1 MIENI
6 RGLSSVY
13 TVLTPAAYEVQARAE
28 VDKALPYLHTAR
40 DDSNGVVLALS
51 PEALA
56 LIKGDSQGKGQEEQ
70 GTEGGKMGANVS
82 NGLDDKERAE
92 VQQLASADREV
103 RAHEQAHMAAGG
115 NLVRSGANFEY
126 TVGPDGKRYAVGGEV
141 TIDTSEEKDPD
152 ATLRKAGRIRQA
164 AMAPA
169 KPSAQ
174 DMRVAAEAAAM
185 AVRAQQ
191 EIAKQ
196 KQDEDGYRTGMNK
209 STISV
214 FA

>member
-1 MIENI
+1 MIENV

-13 TVLTPAAYEVQARAE
+13 NVLTPAAYQAQAQAE

-40 DDSNGVVLALS
+40 DESNGVVLALS

-56 LIKGDSQGKGQEEQ
+56 LVKGDFQGKEREDQ
-70 GTEGGKMGANVS
+70 GTEGGKAAVNSS
-82 NGLDDKERAE
+82 NSLDEQERAE
-92 VQQLASADREV
+92 VQKLKSTDREV
-103 RAHEQAHMAAGG
+103 RAHEQAHIAVGG
-115 NLVRSGANFEY
+115 NLVKSGANFEY
-126 TVGPDGKRYAVGGEV
+126 KIGPDGKRYAVGGEV
-141 TIDTSEEKDPD
+141 TIDTSEEKDPK
-152 ATLRKAGRIRQA
+152 ATLRKAERIRQT

-185 AVRAQQ
+185 AVRARQ

-196 KQDEDGYRTGMNK
+196 QQEEDGYRTGMNM

-214 FA
+214 YA

>member
-1 MIENI
+1 
-6 RGLSSVY
+6 
-13 TVLTPAAYEVQARAE
+13 
-28 VDKALPYLHTAR
+28 
-40 DDSNGVVLALS
+40 
-51 PEALA
+51 
-56 LIKGDSQGKGQEEQ
+56 
-70 GTEGGKMGANVS
+70 MGANVS
-82 NGLDDKERAE
+82 NGLDDNERAE
-92 VQQLASADREV
+92 VQQLASTDREV

-115 NLVRSGANFEY
+115 NLVRGGANFEY
-126 TVGPDGKRYAVGGEV
+126 KVGPDGKRYAVGGEV
-141 TIDTSEEKDPD
+141 TIDTSEEKDPE

-164 AMAPA
+164 AVAPA

-191 EIAKQ
+191 EITKQ

-214 FA
+214 YA